1 MLPGAD
7 LGSISN
13 LVQPVGAVE
22 PVPAVIAA
30 ADMRLQGLS
39 RIEQFAIGQ
48 QIQAKVVS
56 LFQDGTAL
64 VRMGE
69 TAARMVL
76 PANARPG
83 SSILL
88 TLTSKDPRPTFSMQ
102 VESEGNET
110 GDAEEAAVRMPAGYN
125 AAGGSSSGR
134 TLAQSELGINGSG
147 PALRGAGLASA
158 AANAG
163 GVSADA
169 GGALNA
175 QGLPQSASLTLSTA
189 GRMINN
195 LLQAQA
201 DGPAAAITSRAPAL
215 PGPPSSSMPAAQ
227 IADALHD
234 SVAFSGVFYESHVTE
249 WVDGKRDLAALQREP
264 QAQLGKSIDNTGLLT
279 RPDAASTDIGK
290 IVNMQLTTLD
300 QQRVNWQGE
309 VWPGQNME
317 WEISRDDSQTQGQ
330 EQQQQGGTEA
340 TPTWQSVV
348 RFNFE
353 HLGTVAASIRLIGNQ
368 IHMQIRTNN
377 DSANEALRM
386 HGSELADSMA
396 AAGSSL
402 DSLIVKREGV
412 A

>member
-330 EQQQQGGTEA
+330 EQQQQGGTET

>member
-1 MLPGAD
+1 MLPGVD

-13 LVQPVGAVE
+13 LVQPVGSVE
-22 PVPAVIAA
+22 PVPAIIAA
-30 ADMRLQGLS
+30 ADLRLQGLS
-39 RIEQFAIGQ
+39 RVEQFAIGQ

-69 TAARMVL
+69 TAARMTL

-88 TLTSKDPRPTFSMQ
+88 TLTAKDPRPTFSMQ
-102 VESEGNET
+102 IESEGEET
-110 GDAEEAAVRMPAGYN
+110 DAQETAGRLPVGYN
-125 AAGGSSSGR
+125 AAGGSSNGS
-134 TLAQSELGINGSG
+134 TLAQSELGISG

-163 GVSADA
+163 DVSTAA
-169 GGALNA
+169 GGAANNA
-175 QGLPQSASLTLSTA
+175 QGLQSANLTLSTA

-201 DGPAAAITSRAPAL
+201 DGPAAAITSRVPAL
-215 PGPPSSSMPAAQ
+215 PSPPTSGMPTAQ
-227 IADALHD
+227 IANALHD

-249 WVDGKRDLAALQREP
+249 WVDGKRDLADLQREP
-264 QAQLGKSIDNTGLLT
+264 QAQIGKSIDSAGLLT

-300 QQRVNWQGE
+300 QQRVAWQGE

-317 WEISRDDSQTQGQ
+317 WEISRDDSQQPGQ
-330 EQQQQGGTEA
+330 EQQQGGKEA

-353 HLGTVAASIRLIGNQ
+353 HLGTVAASIRLVGDQ

-377 DSANEALRM
+377 DSASEALRT

-402 DSLIVKREGV
+402 DSLIVKREG
-412 A
+412 AG

>member
-1 MLPGAD
+1 MLPGVD

-22 PVPAVIAA
+22 PVPAIIAA
-30 ADMRLQGLS
+30 ADLRLQGLS
-39 RIEQFAIGQ
+39 RVEQFAIGQ

-69 TAARMVL
+69 TAARMAL

-88 TLTSKDPRPTFSMQ
+88 TLTAKDPRPTFSMQ
-102 VESEGNET
+102 IESEGDET
-110 GDAEEAAVRMPAGYN
+110 DAQETAARLPVGYN
-125 AAGGSSSGR
+125 AAGGSSNGS
-134 TLAQSELGINGSG
+134 TLAQSELGING

-163 GVSADA
+163 GVSNAN
-169 GGALNA
+169 GGAANA
-175 QGLPQSASLTLSTA
+175 QGPQSANLTLSTA

-201 DGPAAAITSRAPAL
+201 DGPAAAITSRTPAL
-215 PGPPSSSMPAAQ
+215 PGPPTSGMPTAQ
-227 IADALHD
+227 IANALHD

-249 WVDGKRDLAALQREP
+249 WVDGKRDLADLQREP
-264 QAQLGKSIDNTGLLT
+264 QAQIGKSIDSAGLLT

-300 QQRVNWQGE
+300 QQRLSWQGE

-317 WEISRDDSQTQGQ
+317 WEISRGDSQQQGQ
-330 EQQQQGGTEA
+330 DQQQGGKDA

-353 HLGTVAASIRLIGNQ
+353 HLGTVAASIRLVGNQ

-377 DSANEALRM
+377 DSANEALRT

-402 DSLIVKREGV
+402 DSLIVKREGTG
-412 A
+412 